1 MKFGGTSLSDRQ
13 ARQAAYRHV
22 QRELKAGKVLVVVS
36 AMGRCPEPYA
46 TDTLLKLGSPLLSPQ
61 EKARLLSLG
70 ELLSSL
76 RVSGELLEA
85 GIDAY
90 ALPIHQS
97 GIITD
102 SRYDYAHVCALH
114 AQGVQEALTQHEAVV
129 ACGFIAND
137 EQGNVTTLGRGGSDF
152 SAVLFAQMLQL
163 PEVNI
168 YTDVD
173 AVYSVDPRVD
183 PTAFRHERLSYEEM
197 LRLHSRVLHERCV
210 RYARAHQIRIHL
222 RGTFSDAQGTLIS

>member
-46 TDTLLKLGSPLLSPQ
+46 TDTLLKLGSPLLS
-61 EKARLLSLG
+61 LG

-114 AQGVQEALTQHEAVV
+114 AQGVQEALAQHEAVV
-129 ACGFIAND
+129 ACGFFAND

-163 PEVNI
+163 PEVDI

-222 RGTFSDAQGTLIS
+222 RGTFSGAQGTLIS

>member
-1 MKFGGTSLSDRQ
+1 M
-13 ARQAAYRHV
+13 
-22 QRELKAGKVLVVVS
+22 
-36 AMGRCPEPYA
+36 
-46 TDTLLKLGSPLLSPQ
+46 
-61 EKARLLSLG
+61 
-70 ELLSSL
+70 
-76 RVSGELLEA
+76 
-85 GIDAY
+85 
-90 ALPIHQS
+90 
-97 GIITD
+97 
-102 SRYDYAHVCALH
+102 
-114 AQGVQEALTQHEAVV
+114 
-129 ACGFIAND
+129 
-137 EQGNVTTLGRGGSDF
+137 TTLGRGGSDF

-163 PEVNI
+163 PEVDI